1 MQNPQFCGNM
11 TEHMSESLY
20 SKIEQRLTALNLSA
34 RAASLRATG
43 KPDTI
48 RNIQRGRRPRSDT
61 LENLARALECSVAW
75 LMGEDTT
82 PPYRHIAPTDSP
94 STYASGTP
102 LVSAPLH
109 GAGRRD
115 LPVLGV
121 AVAGQDGMFE
131 MTEQPHDYIERPA
144 CLEGI
149 DDAYAVYIQDSS
161 MEPRYFLGEAVCVH
175 PGRPIT
181 RNCFVVVQFEPDTPD
196 AAPQAMIKQFV
207 QRTATDLVL
216 YQYNPAGEL
225 EFPLS
230 TVRSVHRIIWS
241 GEG

>member
-1 MQNPQFCGNM
+1 MA
-11 TEHMSESLY
+11 ESLY
-20 SKIEQRLTALNLSA
+20 SKIEQRLDALNLSA
-34 RAASLRATG
+34 RAASMRATG

-82 PPYRHIAPTDSP
+82 PPARHIAPTDLP
-94 STYASGTP
+94 STYASTGT
-102 LVSAPLH
+102 LAPH
-109 GAGRRD
+109 TMGRRD

-121 AVAGQDGMFE
+121 AVGGQDGMFA
-131 MTEQPHDYIERPA
+131 MNGQANDYIERPTS
-144 CLEGI
+144 LEGI

-161 MEPRYFLGEAVCVH
+161 MEPRYFSGEAVCVH

-181 RNCFVVVQFEPDTPD
+181 RDCFVIVQFEPEVEGE
-196 AAPQAMIKQFV
+196 APKAVVKQFV
-207 QRTATDLVL
+207 RRSDSTLFLRQFNPATDLS
-216 YQYNPAGEL
+216 
-225 EFPLS
+225 FPLS
-230 TVRSVHRIIWS
+230 TVRSVHRIIWA

>member
-1 MQNPQFCGNM
+1 MA
-11 TEHMSESLY
+11 ESLY
-20 SKIEQRLTALNLSA
+20 EKIEQRLTALNLSA

-75 LMGEDTT
+75 LMGEDST
-82 PPYRHIAPTDSP
+82 PPPRHIPYTDLP
-94 STYASGTP
+94 STYASSNTLAPGLSHGT
-102 LVSAPLH
+102 
-109 GAGRRD
+109 GRRD

-121 AVAGQDGMFE
+121 AVAGQDGMFA
-131 MTEQPHDYIERPA
+131 MNGQAHDYIERPTS
-144 CLEGI
+144 LEGI

-161 MEPRYFLGEAVCVH
+161 MEPRYFSGEAVCVH

-181 RNCFVVVQFEPDTPD
+181 RDCFVIVQFQPEHEGE
-196 AAPQAMIKQFV
+196 APKALVKQFV
-207 QRTATDLVL
+207 QRTATNLVL

-225 EFPLS
+225 QFPLD
-230 TVRSVHRIIWS
+230 TVLSVHRIIWS

>member
-1 MQNPQFCGNM
+1 M
-11 TEHMSESLY
+11 TEHMAESPLY
-20 SKIEQRLTALNLSA
+20 LKIEERLDALNLSA

-75 LMGEDTT
+75 LMGEDTA
-82 PPYRHIAPTDSP
+82 PPVRHIGPTNLP
-94 STYASGTP
+94 PNYSGTTTF
-102 LVSAPLH
+102 APH
-109 GAGRRD
+109 TMGRRD

-121 AVAGQDGMFE
+121 AGGGQDGMFA
-131 MTEQPHDYIERPA
+131 MSDQPHDYIERPTS
-144 CLEGI
+144 LEGI
-149 DDAYAVYIQDSS
+149 DDAYAVYIQDQS
-161 MEPRYFLGEAVCVH
+161 MEPRYFSGEALCVH

-181 RNCFVVVQFEPDTPD
+181 PDCFVVVQFEPDAPD
-196 AAPQAMIKQFV
+196 EAPPHGPRAMVKQFV
-207 QRTATDLVL
+207 RRTDTTLVL
-216 YQYNPAGEL
+216 RQFNPAREL

-230 TVRSVHRIIWS
+230 TVHSVDRVIWA